1 MKKVLILAAH
11 PDDEILGCGG
21 ILSKYKSNDVEFR
34 IVFIGEGS
42 SCRYTDL
49 ESKDCKEAI
58 EYRNSCAVKALNFL
72 GVTNFVFHNLPCG
85 RFDQIP
91 IIEINKI
98 IEEEIRSFA
107 PDTLFTHSAFDA
119 NNDHKIVFQ
128 STVMATRPGA
138 KSSVARLYSFE
149 VLSSSEWNFQSPFVA
164 NYFESLSE
172 QDVENKWLALAI
184 YESEIRE
191 FPFPRS
197 RLGIRSQSMT
207 RGMQSGFSYAEA
219 FYLVRELK

>member
-11 PDDEILGCGG
+11 PDDEVLGCGG
-21 ILSKYKSNDVEFR
+21 ILSKYQGSGVEFK

-42 SCRYTDL
+42 SCRYTELDSK
-49 ESKDCKEAI
+49 ESKDAI
-58 EYRNSCAVKALNFL
+58 NFRNACAIKALDSL
-72 GVTNFVFHNLPCG
+72 GVQNFVFHNLPCG

-98 IEEEIRSFA
+98 IEKEITSFS
-107 PDTLFTHSAFDA
+107 PDTLFTHSVFDA
-119 NNDHKIVFQ
+119 NNDHKIVFH
-128 STVMATRPGA
+128 STIMATRPGA
-138 KSSVARLYSFE
+138 KNSVSKLYSFE

-172 QDVENKWLALAI
+172 QDVENKWKALEI
-184 YESEIRE
+184 YESETKE

-197 RLGIRSQSMT
+197 RLGIKTQSMS
-207 RGMQSGFSYAEA
+207 RGMQAGCSFAEA